1 MFDFIVD
8 YIDKNHKKTIES
20 DLSKVNDVIETIIHN
35 ICTQKTTT
43 KPFEIHMIRE
53 ITNQRVGE
61 IVKVQRLRERVEK
74 LEKLEIPDQRTT
86 EWYAIRRKILT
97 ASSLSTAFGED
108 FFKSRN
114 ELILDKIEPIDA
126 PLPFNPITEW
136 GVKYEDVA
144 IQFYEHI
151 NGVKINDFGLIEH
164 PHFEITGASPDGIC
178 SNDSPDEFIGRMLE
192 IKCPPKR
199 KFTQKSAIPK
209 GYWYQM
215 QSQLEC
221 TDLEECD
228 FLQVKFKE
236 YLNEIEFEADNMEID
251 GKIIDGYSRNEYP
264 KGVVITYKKNESEG
278 FSYLYPELMKSN
290 GYYRDWIQEKK
301 LWIESQNYIFTT
313 YKFWTIEHYACETV
327 KRDRVWWT
335 TVALDKIYKFYSD
348 VEYYRDHV
356 DELKSKIVDKTKDRN
371 DISDIDECL
380 L

>member
-8 YIDKNHKKTIES
+8 YIIENYKKEIES
-20 DLSKVNDVIETIIHN
+20 DTSKSHEIENTIIHN
-35 ICTQKTTT
+35 ICTQKTIT

-53 ITNQRVGE
+53 IVVYNVDK
-61 IVKVQRLRERVEK
+61 IVQVQKLRERVEQ
-74 LEKLEIPDQRTT
+74 LERLEIPEQRTP
-86 EWYAIRRKILT
+86 EWYAMRRKILT

-114 ELILDKIEPIDA
+114 ELILDKIEPNEK
-126 PLPFNPITEW
+126 PLTFNPITEW

-164 PHFEITGASPDGIC
+164 PHFDITGASPDGIC

-199 KFTQKSAIPK
+199 KFSQTSAIPK

-221 TDLEECD
+221 TNLEECD

-236 YLNEIEFEADNMEID
+236 YGNEIEFEGDNMEID

-264 KGVVITYKKNESEG
+264 KGVVITYKKNESDG
-278 FSYLYPELMKSN
+278 YSYLYPDLMKSN
-290 GYYRDWIQEKK
+290 SYYRDWIREKIT
-301 LWIESQNYIFTT
+301 WIESQNYIFTT
-313 YKFWTIEHYACETV
+313 YKFWTIEYYACQTV

-335 TVALDKIYKFYSD
+335 TVALDKIYNFYCD

-356 DELKSKIVDKTKDRN
+356 DELKSKIINKTQDRN
-371 DISDIDECL
+371 DISDVDECL